1 MTRIIRKRLRP
12 SAGPQPRRGL
22 ITTRFHSEW
31 TDHCGPITT
40 LQSNRLADKPS
51 HRNEIA
57 SLPPSHGAK
66 HVFWGL

>member
-40 LQSNRLADKPS
+40 LQSNRLADK
-51 HRNEIA
+51 RRT
-57 SLPPSHGAK
+57 
-66 HVFWGL
+66 VT